1 MYNNY
6 GPPSGPPPG
15 NYGNYDGYAP
25 PPGPPAGYS
34 YNNGPRSN
42 YAPPPGPPP
51 GYARGPQVNYNNRP
65 QEYNNG
71 SGEFSRPPTSMQTYG
86 PNSQMQFQYSNMSGK
101 RKALSIG
108 INYIGSKNA
117 LRGCINDS
125 RAMTA
130 FLQDKYGYKQDDMVI
145 LTDDSRDP
153 RSLPTRE
160 NIIRA
165 MHWLVAGAQTN
176 DCLFLHY
183 SGHGGQVPDQDGDED
198 DGYDECIYPVDFQ
211 VAGPIIDDEIHD
223 IVVRPLPPGVRLTA
237 VFDSCHSGS
246 CLDLPY
252 MYSTKGLLK
261 EPNLAK
267 DAGMGLL
274 GAASSYSRGD
284 IGGVLSSVMGV
295 VKKASIGDSARK
307 KTMAEKTSPADCVM
321 ISGCKDSQ
329 TSADANE
336 GGFNTGAASYSFI
349 EVLAQNQNQS
359 YLSLLNNMREV
370 MRAKYSQK
378 PQLSCSH
385 PLDTN
390 LRFLM

>member
-1 MYNNY
+1 MNYHSRPSDGNGQRAQPQNY
-6 GPPSGPPPG
+6 GGYGSSGEIPRPPS
-15 NYGNYDGYAP
+15 N
-25 PPGPPAGYS
+25 
-34 YNNGPRSN
+34 
-42 YAPPPGPPP
+42 
-51 GYARGPQVNYNNRP
+51 
-65 QEYNNG
+65 
-71 SGEFSRPPTSMQTYG
+71 MQSYG
-86 PNSQMQFQYSNMSGK
+86 PNSHKMQFQYSNMTGR

-125 RAMTA
+125 HAMTA
-130 FLQDKYGYKQDDMVI
+130 FLKDRYGYKDEDMVI
-145 LTDDSRDP
+145 LTDDSRNP
-153 RSLPTRE
+153 QSIPTRE
-160 NIIRA
+160 NILRA
-165 MHWLVAGAQTN
+165 MQWLVSDARTN

-183 SGHGGQVPDQDGDED
+183 SGHGGQVADQDGDED
-198 DGYDECIYPVDFQ
+198 DGYDECIYPVDFER
-211 VAGPIIDDEIHD
+211 AGPIIDDIIHD

-246 CLDLPY
+246 CMDLPY
-252 MYSTKGLLK
+252 IYSTKGLLK

-274 GAASSYSRGD
+274 SAAGSYQRGD

-295 VKKASIGDSARK
+295 VKKASIGDKARK
-307 KTMAEKTSPADCVM
+307 KTMSEKTSPADVVM
-321 ISGCKDSQ
+321 VSGCKDSQ
-329 TSADANE
+329 TSADATE

-349 EVLAQNQNQS
+349 EVLAGNPNQS
-359 YLSLLNNMREV
+359 YLSLLNNMRDV
-370 MRAKYSQK
+370 MRQKYSQK